1 MSLGLMLHCGAKE
14 IEREA
19 IKDLPT
25 PEAIETPRK
34 NGGMTVWQP
43 IEHEFLVRYTEQ
55 SLLNQGFSVVNRQF
69 GVTPNGARFFGL
81 MEIEGNNIDGNGNA
95 KGYKRLLGLRNS
107 LDKSFAAGLA
117 AGAKVMVCDNLS
129 FSGDVSAQHRHTKNT
144 LTKLPGLITE
154 AVSKISEAFKF
165 QDQRID
171 AYKAHEL
178 DCSTLHEKVVNLARE
193 GCLAPNHIV
202 SVCDEYL
209 KPTHEHETDS
219 KVWNLFNA
227 VTQTLKRVP
236 PQEMCVRT
244 QKLHKEL
251 DAVCGVKWVD
261 VTAHDRYRAERGQEI
276 DNAAEIELAE
286 LD

>member
-95 KGYKRLLGLRNS
+95 KWFTLGTQSGSRAHSYLGRLSKRLRRRGPGMPRRCCVVAGGGYRDPPLSRARSNS
-107 LDKSFAAGLA
+107 T
-117 AGAKVMVCDNLS
+117 
-129 FSGDVSAQHRHTKNT
+129 R
-144 LTKLPGLITE
+144 P
-154 AVSKISEAFKF
+154 
-165 QDQRID
+165 
-171 AYKAHEL
+171 
-178 DCSTLHEKVVNLARE
+178 
-193 GCLAPNHIV
+193 
-202 SVCDEYL
+202 
-209 KPTHEHETDS
+209 
-219 KVWNLFNA
+219 
-227 VTQTLKRVP
+227 
-236 PQEMCVRT
+236 
-244 QKLHKEL
+244 
-251 DAVCGVKWVD
+251 
-261 VTAHDRYRAERGQEI
+261 
-276 DNAAEIELAE
+276 
-286 LD
+286 